1 MNNDR
6 RSFVV
11 ALGALLAGAVFP
23 AHATAAEIEVQQ
35 AGTLRIAVYA
45 DFAPYSA
52 RGKGVDVAIG
62 QALAERLGLR
72 AEIVEFPADE
82 DMNDDLRNMVWRGHY
97 LGTRPADVMLHVPVD
112 ANFAAKNDKVRIFAP
127 YHLETM
133 SIAHNP
139 ARVPSVAGSA
149 ANAFEVFT
157 REKIGAE
164 VDTHASDFLLNV
176 LNGRLRD
183 NVVHFRT
190 VSEAVAAMSR
200 GEISAVMAPH
210 AQLEAS
216 TKGQTSL
223 QLSALNMPEM
233 RITGWPLG
241 MAVKVGHNQ
250 LATALSDAMAD
261 LQRSGQ
267 LNRIF
272 SDHGITHRVP

>member
-1 MNNDR
+1 VRNDR
-6 RSFVV
+6 RSFVLALAALCASAALPALAV
-11 ALGALLAGAVFP
+11 AG
-23 AHATAAEIEVQQ
+23 EIEVQQ

-45 DFAPYSA
+45 EFAPYSA
-52 RGKGVDVAIG
+52 RGKGVDIAIG

-112 ANFAAKNDKVRIFAP
+112 TNFAAKNDKVRIFAP

-133 SIAHNP
+133 AIAHNP

-176 LNGRLRD
+176 LNGRLRN

-190 VSEAVAAMSR
+190 VAEAVAAMGR
-200 GEISAVMAPH
+200 GEISAVMAPRS
-210 AQLEAS
+210 QLEAS
-216 TKGQTSL
+216 LKGQTSF

-233 RITGWPLG
+233 RVSGWPLG
-241 MAVKVGHNQ
+241 MAVKAGHDQ

-267 LNRIF
+267 LERIF
-272 SDHGITHRVP
+272 ADNGVTHRVP